1 MLPRNRESCETPMG
15 PACFDLHD
23 GEKANW
29 DGRFGILDNV
39 HRRWLAILIR
49 RSMIRPI
56 LNDSKTCG

>member
-1 MLPRNRESCETPMG
+1 MS
-15 PACFDLHD
+15 PACFDLND
-23 GEKANW
+23 VEKLSS